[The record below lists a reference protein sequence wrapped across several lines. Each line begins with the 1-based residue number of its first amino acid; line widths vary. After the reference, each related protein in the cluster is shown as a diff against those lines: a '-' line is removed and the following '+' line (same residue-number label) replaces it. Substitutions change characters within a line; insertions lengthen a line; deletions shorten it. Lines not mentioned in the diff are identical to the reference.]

1 VTNVLGRE
9 ALLVPLRNALKDAKG
24 DAELW
29 VHRRRSAITRYAK
42 NESHQNALADETFVQ
57 ARVVVKNAIGVA
69 SANSLEPGDLRAL
82 LANAR
87 AAAEL
92 SLPNPDWPGFAPR
105 AKDRGMRAAGTNQ
118 VELVEEAVANTNGVA
133 QYAPMTWAY
142 LRALVLTDKGGSG
155 WGEQLSSSISAH
167 DFVAIAERAI
177 EKASRDHDRTQLEPG
192 DYEAVFEELAMAE
205 VLRFVSLT
213 GLTGQTLKDGR
224 SFMAGAD
231 GKTRFGEQVTGP
243 LFSLWEDALDPRTF
257 ALPFDPE
264 GTPKKRV
271 TLVDNG
277 VARAVVHDRQSAK
290 WFATE
295 STGHAADP
303 RRYAPGG
310 HAGNLTM
317 AGGGATREQLMG
329 ATKRGVLITRFH
341 YTNTPDPRQATMTG
355 TTRDGTF
362 LIENGEITRAL
373 ANVRY
378 RMSALD
384 LFRGID
390 LMGPQR
396 LVRDWWSSNG
406 MGSIVCLCPAVK
418 VACCCA
424 MSSRM
429 TSSSAF
435 ASNGLWTTRTV
446 LPRSGTFGRDTPVT
460 MITGVRVDSG
470 RARRQSRNP
479 FPSRCG
485 MFRSS
490 RTRSG
495 VRIALSIAPSAVA
508 PSSAAITS

>member
-9 ALLVPLRNALKDAKG
+9 ALLAPLQSALKDAKG

-57 ARVVVKNAIGVA
+57 ARVVFKNAVGVA

-82 LANAR
+82 LAGAR
-87 AAAEL
+87 AAADI
-92 SLPNPDWPGFAPR
+92 SVANPDWPGFAVPAAAVEPVSFDER
-105 AKDRGMRAAGTNQ
+105 TANADALSQAAPIQMIAKLAKARGMRAAGTHQ

-142 LRALVLTDKGGSG
+142 VRALVLTDAGGSG
-155 WGEQLSSSISAH
+155 WGEALASSVSGH
-167 DFVAIAERAI
+167 DVAAVAERAI
-177 EKASRDHDRTQLEPG
+177 EKAARDHDRTQLEPG
-192 DYEAVFEELAMAE
+192 DYEAVFEDLAMAE

-257 ALPFDPE
+257 AIPFDPE
-264 GTPKKRV
+264 GTPRKRV

-290 WFATE
+290 WFGTE

-317 AGGGATREQLMG
+317 TGGGATRDQLI
-329 ATKRGVLITRFH
+329 ASVKRGLLITRFH
-341 YTNTPDPRQATMTG
+341 YTNTPDPKRATMTG

-362 LIENGEITRAL
+362 LIEHGEITRAL

-418 VACCCA
+418 VARA
-424 MSSRM
+424 TLTGSS
-429 TSSSAF
+429 
-435 ASNGLWTTRTV
+435 
-446 LPRSGTFGRDTPVT
+446 P
-460 MITGVRVDSG
+460 I
-470 RARRQSRNP
+470 
-479 FPSRCG
+479 
-485 MFRSS
+485 
-490 RTRSG
+490 
-495 VRIALSIAPSAVA
+495 
-508 PSSAAITS
+508 